1 MAKTLVLH
9 KFYIKRPEKNQKRI
23 DFDNFW
29 IAKCFILIYSQKQ
42 TLFYMFEHVL
52 LDNWG
57 KICKNTGFS
66 ARFKTKSKDI
76 VIL

>member
-1 MAKTLVLH
+1 MRKT
-9 KFYIKRPEKNQKRI
+9 I
-23 DFDNFW
+23 DFDNLW

-66 ARFKTKSKDI
+66 NRFKTKS
-76 VIL
+76 